1 MEVQQSG
8 GKPFGV
14 SKIGFFPQRGYVMP
28 TRMDGITKGSAKTLE
43 CEVNL
48 QDILGKRITRRVY
61 RVHCGSTILAAV
73 KQMDHKVEFLS
84 ILSFSGTLE
93 DGVVEGK
100 WDHRTNKGMIA
111 DLDNAKTGAITDMPY

>member
-14 SKIGFFPQRGYVMP
+14 SKIGFFPQRGYVM
-28 TRMDGITKGSAKTLE
+28 RDKDG
-43 CEVNL
+43 C
-48 QDILGKRITRRVY
+48 
-61 RVHCGSTILAAV
+61 VHCGSTILAAV